1 MQAFGE
7 NHRKSSLLT
16 AASLRMLTKL
26 TTKSLLALQDHKVE
40 GALITP
46 ITEPLHNKTHHYSE
60 SHIGLCATIKD
71 QKLLNLTPL

>member
-1 MQAFGE
+1 MQAFGD

-46 ITEPLHNKTHHYSE
+46 ITPRSLSQ
-60 SHIGLCATIKD
+60 SLCTIRRTTT
-71 QKLLNLTPL
+71 LNLT